1 MVPMQRGQGNVQHEA
16 TFGTNLSSRRR
27 IRKPGSGT
35 VTAVGVRALARNCRN
50 HDLSSNLGSKCRPCG
65 LAREPIEGAE
75 RDVLGSRG
83 PQPLLSED
91 LKHTQA

>member
-1 MVPMQRGQGNVQHEA
+1 MVPMERGQGNVQHEA

-35 VTAVGVRALARNCRN
+35 ATAVGVRALARNCRN

-65 LAREPIEGAE
+65 LAREPMREQSGMYWGQEG
-75 RDVLGSRG
+75 RSRS
-83 PQPLLSED
+83 LA
-91 LKHTQA
+91 KI